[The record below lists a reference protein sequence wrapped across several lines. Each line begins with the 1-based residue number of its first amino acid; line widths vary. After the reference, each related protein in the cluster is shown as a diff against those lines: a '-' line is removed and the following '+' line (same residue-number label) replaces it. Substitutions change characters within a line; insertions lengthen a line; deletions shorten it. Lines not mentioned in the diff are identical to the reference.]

1 VGACLCVFAVLYVKG
16 DWGNRLMFLL
26 FFDFFLELAGKL
38 CIIALIEEE
47 TYNTHEHPS
56 EQTDYIRAC

>member
-1 VGACLCVFAVLYVKG
+1 
-16 DWGNRLMFLL
+16 MFLL